1 MRLIREYLD
10 MWHPEWYNDTFTD
23 KETIECFQEV
33 MGASLDELDPYL
45 LNSTRW
51 DKEFAEAL
59 DVFTDVMYEK
69 YGSIV

>member
-45 LNSTRW
+45 LISTRW
-51 DKEFAEAL
+51 NEEFVEAL
-59 DVFTDVMYEK
+59 DVFTDIMYEK
-69 YGSIV
+69 YEKII

>member
-33 MGASLDELDPYL
+33 MRASLDELDPYL
-45 LNSTRW
+45 LTSTRW
-51 DKEFAEAL
+51 NEEFVEAL
-59 DVFTDVMYEK
+59 DVFTDIMYEK
-69 YGSIV
+69 YDVEV

>member
-45 LNSTRW
+45 LTSTRW
-51 DKEFAEAL
+51 DEEFAEAL

-69 YGSIV
+69 YEKII

>member
-45 LNSTRW
+45 LISTRW
-51 DKEFAEAL
+51 NEEFVEAL
-59 DVFTDVMYEK
+59 DVFTDIMYEK
-69 YGSIV
+69 YDMVV

>member
-10 MWHPEWYNDTFTD
+10 MWHPEWYNDTFTG

-45 LNSTRW
+45 LISTRW
-51 DKEFAEAL
+51 NEEFVEAL
-59 DVFTDVMYEK
+59 DVFTDIMYET
-69 YGSIV
+69 YGRIE

>member
-45 LNSTRW
+45 LTSTRW
-51 DKEFAEAL
+51 DEEFAEAL

-69 YGSIV
+69 YDMEV

>member
-1 MRLIREYLD
+1 
-10 MWHPEWYNDTFTD
+10 MWYPDWYNDTFTD
-23 KETIECFQEV
+23 AETLECFQEV

-51 DKEFAEAL
+51 NEEFVEAL

>member
-1 MRLIREYLD
+1 MRFIREYLD

-23 KETIECFQEV
+23 KETLECFQEV

-51 DKEFAEAL
+51 NEEFVETL
-59 DVFTDVMYEK
+59 DVYTDIMYEK
-69 YGSIV
+69 YGRII

>member
-1 MRLIREYLD
+1 

-45 LNSTRW
+45 LTSTRW
-51 DKEFAEAL
+51 KQELEEAIETYDFL
-59 DVFTDVMYEK
+59 NDLGTFD
-69 YGSIV
+69 

>member
-1 MRLIREYLD
+1 

-45 LNSTRW
+45 LTSTRW
-51 DKEFAEAL
+51 EQEFEEAIETYDFL
-59 DVFTDVMYEK
+59 NDLGTFD
-69 YGSIV
+69 

>member
-1 MRLIREYLD
+1 

-45 LNSTRW
+45 LTSTRW
-51 DKEFAEAL
+51 DEEFAEAL
-59 DVFTDVMYEK
+59 DVFTDIMYEK
-69 YGSIV
+69 YGRIE

>member
-23 KETIECFQEV
+23 KETLECFQEV

-51 DKEFAEAL
+51 NEEFIEAL
-59 DVFTDVMYEK
+59 DVFTDIMYEQ
-69 YGSIV
+69 YERIV

>member
-45 LNSTRW
+45 LTSTRW
-51 DKEFAEAL
+51 NEEFVEAL
-59 DVFTDVMYEK
+59 DVFTDIMYDK
-69 YGSIV
+69 YEMVV